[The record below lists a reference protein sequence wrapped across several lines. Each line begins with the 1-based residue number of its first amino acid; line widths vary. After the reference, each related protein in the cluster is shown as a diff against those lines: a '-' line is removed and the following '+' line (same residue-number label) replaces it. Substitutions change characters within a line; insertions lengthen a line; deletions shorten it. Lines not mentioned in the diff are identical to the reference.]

1 MAPDARK
8 GDVVDGFELLDE
20 TGTARRLSEATSASA
35 LP

>member
-8 GDVVDGFELLDE
+8 GDVVDDFELLDE